1 MNLAEQ
7 YLFRGGKFQYSPEG
21 LDFTKIAVT
30 ISPRFSDIV
39 LTFLLSQFKISPAA
53 IFKNIVTAALL
64 SSALASASTAHANGK
79 APCAKVHMMLA
90 RGTTESYPGLL
101 GSLTDLTPSYEEG
114 IYNGTAQLKA
124 YVKACPETKVV
135 LFGYSQ
141 GAMVVSDMLAG
152 GGDNGTLGNITAP
165 AVDPETGSHIAAVL
179 LYGDPRHMPNQTYN
193 VGDVTATGKYPRTP
207 EQLAALSMYA
217 DRLHDYCDDKDGV
230 CDAAGTNLSAHLAYA
245 TIWDKVAATWVE
257 SMMQK

>member
-1 MNLAEQ
+1 M
-7 YLFRGGKFQYSPEG
+7 
-21 LDFTKIAVT
+21 
-30 ISPRFSDIV
+30 
-39 LTFLLSQFKISPAA
+39 
-53 IFKNIVTAALL
+53 FKNVVTAGLL
-64 SSALASASTAHANGK
+64 SSALASASAAHGDGK

-101 GSLTDLTPSYEEG
+101 GSLTDLVMDAIPDSDYENIIYPATQEGSTPSYEEG

-124 YVKACPETKVV
+124 YTKACPESKVV

-193 VGDVTATGKYPRTP
+193 VGNVTATGKYPRSP
-207 EQLAALSMYA
+207 EQLAALSVYA

>member
-1 MNLAEQ
+1 M
-7 YLFRGGKFQYSPEG
+7 FR
-21 LDFTKIAVT
+21 
-30 ISPRFSDIV
+30 
-39 LTFLLSQFKISPAA
+39 
-53 IFKNIVTAALL
+53 NIVTAALL
-64 SSALASASTAHANGK
+64 SSALASASTAHTNGQ

-101 GSLTDLTPSYEEG
+101 GSLTELVVDAVPDSDYENIIYPATQEGSTPSYEEG

-124 YVKACPETKVV
+124 YVKACPESKVV

-193 VGDVTATGKYPRTP
+193 VGDVTATG
-207 EQLAALSMYA
+207 YA

>member
-1 MNLAEQ
+1 M
-7 YLFRGGKFQYSPEG
+7 
-21 LDFTKIAVT
+21 
-30 ISPRFSDIV
+30 
-39 LTFLLSQFKISPAA
+39 
-53 IFKNIVTAALL
+53 FKNIVTAALL

-101 GSLTDLTPSYEEG
+101 GSLTDLVMDAIPGSDYENIIYPATQEGSTPSYEEG